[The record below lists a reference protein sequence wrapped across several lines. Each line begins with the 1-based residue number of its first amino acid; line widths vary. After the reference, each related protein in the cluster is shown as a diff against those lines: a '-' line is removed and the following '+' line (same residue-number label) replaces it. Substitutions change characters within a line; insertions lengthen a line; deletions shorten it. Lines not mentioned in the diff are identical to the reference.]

1 MNVVYEIARWSE
13 VFETSESRKLKSLP
27 WISERTDFTS
37 TGWQQGLD
45 DFGPAEWPLIY
56 GAWMVIVRTAATAK
70 NRGRLC
76 GDKAEPWSAARI
88 ARPAGVCP
96 ELIARAIAWAVKVGW
111 LVPVEFASGE
121 SPDNLPT
128 GREKHTPTR
137 QDGTEQDKTERNGTG
152 PAAEPSRADEVSQTK
167 GERQGVSPPS
177 NSPADRS
184 SRSASVKLHQFA
196 KLSPLLQELEKRP
209 VNGSGVLKH
218 GSIFGRDRL
227 RPDHIT
233 TAEPAFWLNWY
244 QDQLSS
250 DSPELRCGNQ
260 AEAAFVLAAV
270 FAVRRIPE
278 HKLTKAPRVAVW
290 IRWMKERECGSIL
303 PGDFDKAAAIVASH
317 FGGDR
322 PAALPVWRD
331 VEPTPKPSSVP
342 EPLPPEQKT
351 KRSFRESIRKLRT
364 PEAAST

>member
-1 MNVVYEIARWSE
+1 MNCVYEIARWSE

-27 WISERTDFTS
+27 WIAERTDFTS

-45 DFGPAEWPLIY
+45 EFGPSEWLLIY

-76 GDKAEPWSAARI
+76 GDKGEPWSAARI
-88 ARPAGVCP
+88 ARPSGTCP
-96 ELIARAIAWAVKVGW
+96 DLIARAFSWAVKVGW
-111 LVPVEFASGE
+111 LVSVDFTSGD

-128 GREKHTPTR
+128 GREKTTATR
-137 QDGTEQDKTERNGTG
+137 QDSTEQDKTERNGTG
-152 PAAEPSRADEVSQTK
+152 PSAEPSRADVSESAESQTK
-167 GERQGVSPPS
+167 GRP
-177 NSPADRS
+177 
-184 SRSASVKLHQFA
+184 ASVKLPQLA
-196 KLSPLLQELEKRP
+196 KLSPLLQELERRP
-209 VNGSGVLKH
+209 VKGSGVLKH
-218 GSIFGRDRL
+218 GSIFGRDRI
-227 RPDHIT
+227 RPEHIA
-233 TAEPAFWLNWY
+233 TAEPAFWLSWY

-270 FAVRRIPE
+270 FACRRIPE

-290 IRWMKERECGSIL
+290 IRWVKERECGSIM
-303 PGDFDKAAAIVASH
+303 PGDFDKAAAIVVSH

-322 PAALPVWRD
+322 PAALPVWAE
-331 VEPTPKPSSVP
+331 VEPLPPPSSVP
-342 EPLPPEQKT
+342 APLPPEQRT
-351 KRSFRESIRKLRT
+351 KRSFRESIRKLKT